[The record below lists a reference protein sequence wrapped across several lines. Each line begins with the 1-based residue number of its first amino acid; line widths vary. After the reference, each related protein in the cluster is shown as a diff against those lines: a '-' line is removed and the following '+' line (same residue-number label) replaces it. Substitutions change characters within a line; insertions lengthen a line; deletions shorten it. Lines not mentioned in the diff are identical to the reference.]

1 VDVNRAGVIR
11 HDDALIRGDGD
22 VVMDAAETPWFN
34 LVVVEV
40 PAKLLQILGDLTY
53 FNRFDSHDL
62 SQYTR
67 KLPKTDSRLRESDTH
82 SSAIFRTPL
91 VICHIQNLSMI
102 ETVKHTLKMRGLSAV
117 EVLERRRKFGTN
129 IITPPDRDPWWKLFF
144 EKFDDPVIRILM
156 IAAVIAIGV
165 GAMHGQYFE
174 GIGII
179 LAVLLATVLAFL
191 NEFKASKSST
201 SLIRSMPARRSKDS
215 GLWSLAPRT
224 EALHGLLDQ
233 ECGVRFS
240 RS

>member
-1 VDVNRAGVIR
+1 
-11 HDDALIRGDGD
+11 
-22 VVMDAAETPWFN
+22 
-34 LVVVEV
+34 
-40 PAKLLQILGDLTY
+40 
-53 FNRFDSHDL
+53 
-62 SQYTR
+62 
-67 KLPKTDSRLRESDTH
+67 
-82 SSAIFRTPL
+82 
-91 VICHIQNLSMI
+91 
-102 ETVKHTLKMRGLSAV
+102 
-117 EVLERRRKFGTN
+117 
-129 IITPPDRDPWWKLFF
+129 
-144 EKFDDPVIRILM
+144 M

>member
-1 VDVNRAGVIR
+1 
-11 HDDALIRGDGD
+11 
-22 VVMDAAETPWFN
+22 
-34 LVVVEV
+34 
-40 PAKLLQILGDLTY
+40 
-53 FNRFDSHDL
+53 
-62 SQYTR
+62 
-67 KLPKTDSRLRESDTH
+67 
-82 SSAIFRTPL
+82 
-91 VICHIQNLSMI
+91 MI

-117 EVLERRRKFGTN
+117 EFLERRRKFGTN

-179 LAVLLATVLAFL
+179 LAVLLATVLPFL